1 MNVPAEAI
9 SPPQSVN
16 WSGWIVKVTSLIV
29 VVAVVV
35 ADVVAGVVSVVYS
48 TVVYAWAA
56 AKIAD
61 N

>member
-1 MNVPAEAI
+1 VKNPAEAI

-16 WSGWIVKVTSLIV
+16 WSGWKVKVTSLIV
-29 VVAVVV
+29 VVAIVVV
-35 ADVVAGVVSVVYS
+35 GVVAVVYS
-48 TVVYAWAA
+48 SVVYAWAA